1 MCTEYFAV
9 TWKKKNLWNL
19 NLLIE
24 TSSALSNRYS
34 LTSWRLA
41 EPQALPLPPPPP
53 AAWNNHRPRQEEVS
67 EHSSRCRDGGWVR
80 TFPWSCYL
88 TAWEAGCPTPYQA
101 WERWQPAMG
110 CLPGLASTE
119 ELLFPDRKIKIPG
132 ENILIWQKKKL
143 LLAES
148 HTEQAYFWPVRPSAL
163 QAGLLDLMFGWTQSD
178 YQKEI
183 VQES

>member
-1 MCTEYFAV
+1 ME
-9 TWKKKNLWNL
+9 KKNLWNL

-24 TSSALSNRYS
+24 TSPALSNRYS

-148 HTEQAYFWPVRPSAL
+148 HWTGLFLTRAPFCPAGRAPRLDVWMNAVRLSEGNC
-163 QAGLLDLMFGWTQSD
+163 AGKL
-178 YQKEI
+178 ECCN
-183 VQES
+183 